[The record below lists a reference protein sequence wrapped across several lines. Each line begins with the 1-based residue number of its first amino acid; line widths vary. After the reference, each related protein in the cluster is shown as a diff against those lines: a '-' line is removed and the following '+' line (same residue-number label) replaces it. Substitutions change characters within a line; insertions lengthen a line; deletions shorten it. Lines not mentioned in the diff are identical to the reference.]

1 MSLRLPRPATL
12 AGGASLLLALP
23 LAPASAQFGGLIKK
37 AGGAVAGK
45 TVEKTVEKAVDK
57 TVPGADSAHGAGER
71 AGRMSPSATG
81 TSAAIPA
88 PVFSAN
94 VVEITPARMDALAAG
109 LKAQFA
115 YVAAHQKDYDTAR
128 RDYDAK
134 HKVWEEQQMPAFDA
148 RHREWEGQMT
158 AMNTRMNAWT
168 GCMQS
173 AQAGSQAGA
182 MRTANSM
189 AGKSEAELKQL
200 EQRMKE
206 LQTRMEAA
214 QKRGDNAAVVAIS
227 DTARRLMGITDA
239 DVTAAGAT
247 RQKQQQCGP
256 MPKEMTDPSLAPK
269 EPQPPAEP
277 RFDGTVADSVEAGA
291 DRAGA
296 AAAGLTL
303 PQYGVLRERVAAL
316 LLGRVGQSGS
326 AWAFTPAEQDAFKAK
341 RSLVAP
347 YTDLLAGG
355 AISWSYSA
363 PAATQRRA
371 K

>member
-1 MSLRLPRPATL
+1 MSLRHLRPALL

-23 LAPASAQFGGLIKK
+23 LAPATAQFGGLVKK
-37 AGGAVAGK
+37 AKGAI
-45 TVEKTVEKAVDK
+45 TEKAVEKAVDK
-57 TVPGADSAHGAGER
+57 GVPKPDSTTPLPGQPVPAGR
-71 AGRMSPSATG
+71 AGRA
-81 TSAAIPA
+81 TSARGATPT
-88 PVFSAN
+88 PVFSEN
-94 VVEITPARMDALAAG
+94 VVEITPARIDALAAG
-109 LKAQFA
+109 LRAQLA
-115 YVAAHQKDYDTAR
+115 YVTAHQKDYDTAR

-134 HKVWEEQQMPAFDA
+134 HRAWD
-148 RHREWEGQMT
+148 GQMT
-158 AMNTRMNAWT
+158 AFEARHRDWEAQMAAMNTRLNAWT
-168 GCMQS
+168 TCMQA
-173 AQAGSQAGA
+173 AQSGSQAGA
-182 MRTANSM
+182 MRTADRM
-189 AGKSEAELKQL
+189 AAMSDAERNQL
-200 EQRMKE
+200 EQRMKD

-227 DTARRLMGITDA
+227 DTARRLMGITDS
-239 DVTAAGAT
+239 DVAAAGAT

-277 RFDGTVADSVEAGA
+277 SFDGATADSVEAGA

-326 AWAFTPAEQDAFKAK
+326 VWAFTDAERAAFDAK
-341 RSLVAP
+341 RPLVAP

-355 AISWSYSA
+355 AISWNYSA
-363 PAATQRRA
+363 PSKATRR

>member
-1 MSLRLPRPATL
+1 MSMRLLRSALVVN
-12 AGGASLLLALP
+12 GAALLLALP

-37 AGGAVAGK
+37 AGSK
-45 TVEKTVEKAVDK
+45 ITDKAVDK
-57 TVPGADSAHGAGER
+57 AVDKAAGKADSALPAAAQSTSSR
-71 AGRMSPSATG
+71 AV
-81 TSAAIPA
+81 PA

-115 YVAAHQKDYDTAR
+115 YVAAHQKDYDRAR
-128 RDYDAK
+128 SDYDAK
-134 HKVWEEQQMPAFDA
+134 HKAWEDQQMPAFEVKHKA
-148 RHREWEGQMT
+148 WEEQMT
-158 AMNTRMNAWT
+158 AMQTRLNGWT
-168 GCMQS
+168 TCMQS

-182 MRTANSM
+182 MRAANSM
-189 AGKSEAELKQL
+189 AGKSEAELKQM

-214 QKRGDNAAVVAIS
+214 EKRGDRAAVVAIS

-239 DVTAAGAT
+239 DVAAAGDT
-247 RQKQQQCGP
+247 RQKQQKCGP

-277 RFDGTVADSVEAGA
+277 RFDGATADSVEAA
-291 DRAGA
+291 SDRAGA

-326 AWAFTPAEQDAFKAK
+326 VWAFTAAEQDAFKAK
-341 RSLVAP
+341 RALVAP

-355 AISWSYSA
+355 AISWSYAEPSA
-363 PAATQRRA
+363 TKRA